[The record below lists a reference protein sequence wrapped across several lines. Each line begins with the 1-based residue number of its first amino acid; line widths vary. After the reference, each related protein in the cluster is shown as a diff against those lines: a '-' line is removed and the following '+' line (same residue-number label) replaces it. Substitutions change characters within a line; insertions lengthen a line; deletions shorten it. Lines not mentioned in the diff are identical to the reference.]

1 MAITVQSDKIAI
13 QAILSTDPYITD
25 YLGFEPREIYKVRAN
40 DNLLQDNKKKQI
52 FIYNTYP
59 EPTINPVIWGV
70 VYEIMVSVPWENN
83 GTADLAIEQ
92 IIALLHNT
100 ELAVNVQLEMIDPP
114 TVLSSETS
122 LYQVGC
128 RFISYESVFNRP
140 KTIPNK

>member
-13 QAILSTDPYITD
+13 QAILSTDPYLTE

-59 EPTINPVIWGV
+59 EPTINPVIYGI
-70 VYEIMVSVPWENN
+70 VYEIVCSVPWENN

-92 IIALLHNT
+92 IIALLHDT
-100 ELAVNVQLEMIDPP
+100 ELTNGVKLEIIDMP

-128 RFISYESVFNRP
+128 RFVSYQSVYNKPKVRP
-140 KTIPNK
+140 NN